1 MKTSYFTLG
10 QSHIYKHNGHV
21 LDCNSVIKITAEDL
35 REVMFEFFGSKW
47 AFEYKECPDMKYFPR
62 GIYNLTENKWEKQRT
77 MDTDK
82 NYPSWLV
89 PIETAR
95 KLKELGFKERCLF
108 AYDNQR
114 GLTIET
120 SSLHEPIIEFDDLL
134 FDENNFDDVVSVPTY
149 EQVFEWFASRGW
161 LGVIISLDTCDYSY
175 RVVYR
180 NVLVVDVKNT
190 YIKSYSEIR
199 ERLVDVLV
207 RLYNDKGFLV

>member
-1 MKTSYFTLG
+1 
-10 QSHIYKHNGHV
+10 
-21 LDCNSVIKITAEDL
+21 
-35 REVMFEFFGSKW
+35 
-47 AFEYKECPDMKYFPR
+47 
-62 GIYNLTENKWEKQRT
+62 
-77 MDTDK
+77 MDANK

-89 PIETAR
+89 PIDIAR
-95 KLKELGFKERCLF
+95 KLKELGFKERCIF
-108 AYDNQR
+108 AYDEQQ

-120 SSLHEPIIEFDDLL
+120 SRLHESVVGFDELL

-149 EQVFEWFASRGW
+149 EQVFEWFADKDW

>member
-1 MKTSYFTLG
+1 
-10 QSHIYKHNGHV
+10 
-21 LDCNSVIKITAEDL
+21 
-35 REVMFEFFGSKW
+35 
-47 AFEYKECPDMKYFPR
+47 
-62 GIYNLTENKWEKQRT
+62 

-89 PIETAR
+89 PIDVAR
-95 KLKELGFKERCLF
+95 MLKRLGFKERCIF
-108 AYDNQR
+108 VYDEQQ

-120 SSLHEPIIEFDDLL
+120 SRLHESVIAFDELL
-134 FDENNFDDVVSVPTY
+134 FDENDFGDVVSIPTY

-161 LGVIISLDTCDYSY
+161 LGVIISLDTYDYSY
-175 RVVYR
+175 KVIYR
-180 NVLVVDVKNT
+180 NVLVLDVKNT

>member
-1 MKTSYFTLG
+1 M
-10 QSHIYKHNGHV
+10 
-21 LDCNSVIKITAEDL
+21 
-35 REVMFEFFGSKW
+35 
-47 AFEYKECPDMKYFPR
+47 
-62 GIYNLTENKWEKQRT
+62 GINE
-77 MDTDK
+77 

-120 SSLHEPIIEFDDLL
+120 SSLHESVVGFDELL
-134 FDENNFDDVVSVPTY
+134 FDENDFDDVVSVPTY
-149 EQVFEWFASRGW
+149 EQVFEWFADKDW
-161 LGVIISLDTCDYSY
+161 LGVIISLDTLDYSY
-175 RVVYR
+175 KVMRR

-199 ERLVDVLV
+199 ERLVDVLI
-207 RLYNDKGFLV
+207 RLYRAFS